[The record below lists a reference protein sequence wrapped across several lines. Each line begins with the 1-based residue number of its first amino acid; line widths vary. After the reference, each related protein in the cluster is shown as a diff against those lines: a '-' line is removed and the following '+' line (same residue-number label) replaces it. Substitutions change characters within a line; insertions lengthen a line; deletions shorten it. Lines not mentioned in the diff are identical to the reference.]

1 MTVVEAAASF
11 WLVVG
16 IGVLSVLFVAG
27 VVLVYL
33 FGRDRV
39 SQPAGDGGVEQE

>member
-1 MTVVEAAASF
+1 M
-11 WLVVG
+11 G

-33 FGRDRV
+33 FGRCRV
-39 SQPAGDGGVEQE
+39 SRPVGDGGVERK